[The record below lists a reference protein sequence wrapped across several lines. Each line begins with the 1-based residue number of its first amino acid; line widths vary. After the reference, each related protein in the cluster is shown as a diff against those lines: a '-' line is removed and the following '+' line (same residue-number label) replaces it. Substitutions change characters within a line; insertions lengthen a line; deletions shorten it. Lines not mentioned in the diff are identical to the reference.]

1 MKKKHKTLRFKL
13 TALTISIF
21 LLICVL
27 LTAVSIASSG
37 MLTSAAG
44 LTPALP
50 TTGAMPTEPG
60 ANVQSQTLAQ
70 AQRNFNLIAIG
81 AMILLAVAGSGCIYL
96 TVRRELHPLEELARQ
111 VSGLDA
117 DNLDASI
124 HVKVTGD
131 EVEQLAVALDDMT
144 RRVSDAYT
152 VQKNF
157 SANAAHELR
166 TPLTVM
172 QTQLDVFAMKK
183 DRSREEYEKLF
194 DVLRANTDRF
204 SGLVSDLSS
213 FTNEQAVDMSKQVD
227 LRGLM
232 EEIVFELE
240 GKSREKKLTVTIA
253 GDGAVYG
260 SDSLLQRA
268 FYNLVSNAI
277 RYNVEG
283 GSVCI
288 TLSDKQVSIADT
300 GIGIPDD
307 AKPNVFNSFFCVDKS
322 RSRELGGSGL
332 GLAIAKN
339 IMEKH
344 GGYIYVTDNQ
354 PKGSVFVAGF
364 DKEGLHEIHTH

>member
-1 MKKKHKTLRFKL
+1 MKKKHRTLRFKL

-27 LTAVSIASSG
+27 LTAVSIVSSG
-37 MLTSAAG
+37 MLTSAVE
-44 LTPALP
+44 LMPALP
-50 TTGAMPTEPG
+50 TTEAIPIEPG
-60 ANVQSQTLAQ
+60 AESQLQSQAIVQ

-81 AMILLAVAGSGCIYL
+81 AMILLAVAGSGCIYSI
-96 TVRRELHPLEELARQ
+96 VRRELHPLEELARQ
-111 VSGLDA
+111 VSDLDA
-117 DNLDASI
+117 DNLDSSI

-131 EVEQLAVALDDMT
+131 EIEQLATALDEMT
-144 RRVSDAYT
+144 HRVNDAYT

-183 DRSREEYEKLF
+183 DRSREESEKLF
-194 DVLRANTDRF
+194 DVLRSNTDRF
-204 SGLVSDLSS
+204 SSLVGDLSS
-213 FTNEQAVDMSKQVD
+213 FTNEQTVDMTKQVD

-232 EEIVFELE
+232 EDIVFELE
-240 GKSREKKLTVTIA
+240 SKSREKNLTVAIA
-253 GDGAVYG
+253 GEGTVYG

-277 RYNVEG
+277 RYNVDG
-283 GSVCI
+283 GSISIV
-288 TLSDKQVSIADT
+288 LSDKQVSIADT

-332 GLAIAKN
+332 GLAITKN
-339 IMEKH
+339 IIEKH

-354 PKGSVFVAGF
+354 PKGSVFVVGF
-364 DKEGLHEIHTH
+364 DSGNP